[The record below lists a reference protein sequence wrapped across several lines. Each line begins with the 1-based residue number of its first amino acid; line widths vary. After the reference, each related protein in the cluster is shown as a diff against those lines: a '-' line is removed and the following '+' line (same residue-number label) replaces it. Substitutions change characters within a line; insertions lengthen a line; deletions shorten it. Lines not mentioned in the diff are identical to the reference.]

1 MSENNYNEFDEQEN
15 QIPERTRRLK
25 SGIKFTRVLLL
36 LVMAV
41 TAIVLLFANK
51 DKLSADNFKRLA
63 AKIDLGVS
71 TNSDVDSAV
80 IDFDYNSTGKV
91 KTYKDGIARVTDDNL
106 VIMDNIGT
114 QFQSVL
120 TGFNSPQMLTG
131 ARYVCVFDRGGRRLM
146 VCDSFTVVFDYVF
159 EDNIVDVS
167 MNDNGY
173 IAVVTES
180 ESYKNHCIVF
190 DSSFKEIYKIN
201 SLSRYFVTVDISPDN
216 KRIVLSSL
224 YAKDSDVIPQIN
236 CYRLDKKDPVWSVDY
251 ADSVAVD
258 VNIKSDGKIALLF
271 EWGIAFLNENGKEK
285 YRNQFGDDILQNYHI
300 SDGKYNVIVTSA
312 SQSGFSTITVFDNN
326 GKHVCDVQLDRAALS
341 VDQTGD
347 RLAVLTA
354 DTVYLYDIK
363 GKLISQRE
371 NSADGM
377 TVLFSGKN
385 SLVTVGPA
393 RAVYNKMN

>member
-1 MSENNYNEFDEQEN
+1 MSENDYNEFDEQEN
-15 QIPERTRRLK
+15 QLPERTRRLK

-36 LVMAV
+36 LIMAV

-80 IDFDYNSTGKV
+80 IDFDYNSTSKV

-120 TGFNSPQMLTG
+120 TGFNSPQILTS

-146 VCDSFTVVFDYVF
+146 VCDSFTVLFDHAF
-159 EDNIVDVS
+159 DDNIVDVS
-167 MNDNGY
+167 MNNNGY
-173 IAVVTES
+173 IAVITES

-201 SLSRYFVTVDISPDN
+201 SLSRYFVTADISPDN

-251 ADSVAVD
+251 TDSVAVD
-258 VNIKSDGKIALLF
+258 VNIKSDGKTALLF
-271 EWGIAFLNENGKEK
+271 EWGIAVLNENGKEK
-285 YRNQFGDDILQNYHI
+285 YRHQFGDDILQNYHM
-300 SDGKYNVIVTSA
+300 SDGKYNVTVVSA

-326 GKHVCDVQLDRAALS
+326 GKQISDIQFDSAVFS

-371 NSADGM
+371 NSADG
-377 TVLFSGKN
+377 TAVLFSGKN
-385 SLVTVGPA
+385 SLVTVSPA

>member
-1 MSENNYNEFDEQEN
+1 MSENSYNEFDEQDN
-15 QIPERTRRLK
+15 QLSERTRRLK

-91 KTYKDGIARVTDDNL
+91 QTYKDGIARVTDDNL
-106 VIMDNIGT
+106 VITDNIGT

-120 TGFNSPQMLTG
+120 TGFNSPQILTG

-146 VCDSFTVVFDYVF
+146 VCDSFTVLFDYTF
-159 EDNIVDVS
+159 SDNIVDVS
-167 MNDNGY
+167 MNGNGY
-173 IAVVTES
+173 IAVITES

-216 KRIVLSSL
+216 KRIVISSL

-236 CYRLDKKDPVWSVDY
+236 CYKLDKKDPVWSVDY
-251 ADSVAVD
+251 SDSVAVD
-258 VNIKSDGKIALLF
+258 VKIKNDGNTAVLF
-271 EWGIAFLNENGKEK
+271 EWGIAVLNENGKEK
-285 YRNQFGDDILQNYHI
+285 YRHELGDDILQNYHM
-300 SDGKYNVIVTSA
+300 SDGKYNVTVTSA
-312 SQSGFSTITVFDNN
+312 SQSGFSTVTVFNNN
-326 GKHVCDVQLDRAALS
+326 GKQISDIQFDRAVIS
-341 VDQTGD
+341 VDQAGD
-347 RLAVLTA
+347 RIAVLTA
-354 DTVYLYDIK
+354 DTIYLYDIK
-363 GKLISQRE
+363 GKLISQRD
-371 NSADGM
+371 NSEDGSA
-377 TVLFSGKN
+377 VIFSDKN
-385 SLVTVGPA
+385 SVVTVSPA
-393 RAVYNKMN
+393 CAVYNKMN